1 MNKNLKNWIEIEGKT
16 IEDAINEAV
25 TRLCVPKEALF
36 IKIICEEKKGLF
48 DMGGEKPAKIKVT
61 LKNI

>member
-36 IKIICEEKKGLF
+36 IKIICEEKK
-48 DMGGEKPAKIKVT
+48 
-61 LKNI
+61 